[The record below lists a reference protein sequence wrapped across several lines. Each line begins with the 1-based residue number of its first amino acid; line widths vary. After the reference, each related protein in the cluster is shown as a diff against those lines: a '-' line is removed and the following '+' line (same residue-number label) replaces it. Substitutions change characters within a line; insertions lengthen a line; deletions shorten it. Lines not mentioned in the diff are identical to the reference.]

1 MIPVARRLLLRN
13 RGGLIVTVSGIAAT
27 VALVLFLF
35 AVHDGAKD
43 GSTRY
48 VRTAD
53 VDIWISQKNADNIL
67 KSSSF
72 LRASL
77 AEDIADIDGVA
88 VASPLARLITKAN
101 IGGRRSSTIFVLAFD
116 PITKVGAPTTIG
128 EGSSDLKP
136 GEIIL
141 DRAFVEKYDLAIGD
155 RVEIQSK
162 HFRLAG
168 VSEGTNALVAQFGFA
183 RLDDAEELLGLK
195 GIASFIVLRLKKP
208 AARSAVEQRTVVAQ
222 RIRAAF
228 PELAV
233 HQAQDFVR
241 FHEEEADAGVLPV
254 FATAAAF
261 GAVVCAFIV
270 ALMLYNS
277 VLERR
282 EDYATLKAL
291 GASQRYLLRIVV
303 GQALLVTA
311 AGCFFGAL
319 FVAALTPMLREAVP
333 ALALRYSPS
342 LLLVVPCVLF
352 IGAAAA
358 AAPVRMLRRIYPAE
372 VFRA

>member
-48 VRTAD
+48 VRTAA

-72 LRASL
+72 LRAST
-77 AEDIADIDGVA
+77 AEEVTEIDGVA
-88 VASPLARLITKAN
+88 VASPLARLITKAT

-116 PITKVGAPTTIG
+116 PATKVGAPTTVVD
-128 EGSSDLKP
+128 GSTDLKP
-136 GEIIL
+136 GEIVL
-141 DRAFVEKYDLAIGD
+141 DRAFVETYDLAVGSAL
-155 RVEIQSK
+155 EIQGK
-162 HFRLAG
+162 HFRVAG

-195 GIASFIVLRLKKP
+195 GIASFIVVRLKHP
-208 AARSAVEQRTVVAQ
+208 ADRAAVAR
-222 RIRAAF
+222 RIRAQF
-228 PELAV
+228 PDLAV
-233 HQAQDFVR
+233 HQSEDFIR
-241 FHEEEADAGVLPV
+241 FHEEEADTGVLPV
-254 FATAAAF
+254 FFTAAAF

-311 AGCFFGAL
+311 AGCFFGGL
-319 FVAALTPMLREAVP
+319 FVAGLTPLLRVAVP
-333 ALALRYSPS
+333 ALAIRYSPS
-342 LLLVVPCVLF
+342 MLIVVPCVLLV
-352 IGAAAA
+352 GGLAA

>member
-48 VRTAD
+48 VRTTA
-53 VDIWISQKNADNIL
+53 VDLWVSQKNADNIL

-72 LRASL
+72 LPSA
-77 AEDIADIDGVA
+77 IAADVAQIDGVA
-88 VASPLARLITKAN
+88 VASPLMRLITKATVR
-101 IGGRRSSTIFVLAFD
+101 GRRTSTIFVLAFD
-116 PITKVGAPTTIG
+116 PVTKAGAPTTVV
-128 EGSSDLKP
+128 EGSVDLKP
-136 GEIIL
+136 GQIIL
-141 DRAFVEKYDLAIGD
+141 DRAFVKTYDLALGSALD
-155 RVEIQSK
+155 LQGK
-162 HFRLAG
+162 HFRVAG
-168 VSEGTNALVAQFGFA
+168 ISEGTNALLAQFGFA
-183 RLDDAEELLGLK
+183 RLDDAESLLGLK
-195 GIASFIVLRLKKP
+195 GIASFIVVRLKNP
-208 AARSAVEQRTVVAQ
+208 NDRVEVAH
-222 RIRAAF
+222 RIRAKF
-228 PELAV
+228 PDLAV
-233 HQAQDFVR
+233 HQAADFVR
-241 FHEEEADAGVLPV
+241 SHEQEADVGILPV
-254 FATAAAF
+254 FFTAAAF
-261 GAVVCAFIV
+261 SAVVCAFIV

-303 GQALLVTA
+303 AQALLVTA
-311 AGCFFGAL
+311 AGCC
-319 FVAALTPMLREAVP
+319 VAGLLVAVLTPLLLEVVP
-333 ALALRYSPS
+333 TLVLRYPRWLVLILPAT
-342 LLLVVPCVLF
+342 LL
-352 IGAAAA
+352 IGAVAA

>member
-13 RGGLIVTVSGIAAT
+13 RGGSIVTISGIAAT

-35 AVHDGAKD
+35 GVHDGAKD

-48 VRTAD
+48 VRTAG

-77 AEDIADIDGVA
+77 AEDVAKIEGVA
-88 VASPLARLITKAN
+88 VASPLARLITKASFATK
-101 IGGRRSSTIFVLAFD
+101 RSSTIFVLAFD
-116 PITKVGAPTTIG
+116 PATKVGAPNTVV
-128 EGSSDLKP
+128 EGSTDLKP

-141 DRAFVEKYDLAIGD
+141 DRAFVEKYGLAVGD
-155 RVEIQSK
+155 SVEIQGK
-162 HFRLAG
+162 RLRLAG
-168 VSEGTNALVAQFGFA
+168 ISEGTNALVAQFGFA
-183 RLDDAEELLGLK
+183 RFDDGEELLGFQ
-195 GIASFIVLRLKKP
+195 GIASFIVLRLKNP
-208 AARSAVEQRTVVAQ
+208 SDRAVVAQ
-222 RIRAAF
+222 RLRTAF
-228 PELAV
+228 PDYAV
-233 HQAQDFVR
+233 HQAVDFIR

-254 FATAAAF
+254 FATAAVF
-261 GAVVCAFIV
+261 GAIVCAFIV

-303 GQALLVTA
+303 GQALIVTS
-311 AGCFFGAL
+311 AGCLLGAL
-319 FVAALTPMLREAVP
+319 LVAALTPMLREAVP
-333 ALALRYSPS
+333 VLALLYRPWM
-342 LLLVVPCVLF
+342 LLIVPFVLI
-352 IGAAAA
+352 IGAVAA

>member
-13 RGGLIVTVSGIAAT
+13 RGGLVVTVSGIAAT

-53 VDIWISQKNADNIL
+53 VDLWITQKNADNIL

-72 LRASL
+72 LRA
-77 AEDIADIDGVA
+77 DIADDVATMDGVA
-88 VASPLARLITKAN
+88 VASPLTRLITKAN
-101 IGGRRSSTIFVLAFD
+101 VRGRRTSTIFILAFD
-116 PITKVGAPTTIG
+116 PVTKGGAPRTVV
-128 EGSSDLKP
+128 EGSVDLKP
-136 GEIIL
+136 GEVIL
-141 DRAFVEKYDLAIGD
+141 DRAFIGTYDLSIGSALEIQGKPF
-155 RVEIQSK
+155 RVEGI
-162 HFRLAG
+162 
-168 VSEGTNALVAQFGFA
+168 SEGTNALVSQFGFM
-183 RLDDAEELLGLK
+183 RLDDGESLLGLK
-195 GIASFIVLRLKKP
+195 GIASFIVVRLKDRN
-208 AARSAVEQRTVVAQ
+208 ARVNVAQ
-222 RIRAAF
+222 AIRARF
-228 PELAV
+228 PDVAV
-233 HQAQDFVR
+233 HQAADFVR
-241 FHEEEADAGVLPV
+241 YHEREADAGVLPV
-254 FATAAAF
+254 FFTAAVF
-261 GAVVCAFIV
+261 SAVVCAFIV

-311 AGCFFGAL
+311 AGCVVGGL
-319 FVAALTPMLREAVP
+319 LVAALTPLLLEAVP
-333 ALALRYSPS
+333 ALAIQYPRWLVLVLPAT
-342 LLLVVPCVLF
+342 LL
-352 IGAAAA
+352 IGALAA

>member
-13 RGGLIVTVSGIAAT
+13 RGGSIVTISGIAAT

-35 AVHDGAKD
+35 GVHDGAKD

-77 AEDIADIDGVA
+77 ADAVAEIDGVA
-88 VASPLARLITKAN
+88 VASPLARLITKASFA
-101 IGGRRSSTIFVLAFD
+101 RKRSSTIFVMAFD
-116 PITKVGAPTTIG
+116 PKTKVGAPNTVVEGTT
-128 EGSSDLKP
+128 DLKK
-136 GEIIL
+136 GDIIL
-141 DRAFVEKYDLAIGD
+141 DRAFVDKYDLAVGGT
-155 RVEIQSK
+155 VEIQSK
-162 HFRLAG
+162 RFRLAG

-183 RLDDAEELLGLK
+183 RFDDGEELLGLP
-195 GIASFIVLRLKKP
+195 GVASFIVLRLKDP
-208 AARSAVEQRTVVAQ
+208 ADRIAVAQ
-222 RIRAAF
+222 RIRKAF
-228 PELAV
+228 PDYAV
-233 HQAQDFVR
+233 HQADDFIR
-241 FHEEEADAGVLPV
+241 HHEEEADAGVLPV
-254 FATAAAF
+254 FATAAVF
-261 GAVVCAFIV
+261 GAIVCAFIV

-291 GASQRYLLRIVV
+291 GASQRYLLRIVI

-311 AGCFFGAL
+311 AGCLLGAL
-319 FVAALTPMLREAVP
+319 LVAALTPLLREGVP
-333 ALALRYSPS
+333 VLALLYRPWM
-342 LLLVVPCVLF
+342 LLIVPFTLL
-352 IGAAAA
+352 IGGVAA

>member
-53 VDIWISQKNADNIL
+53 VDIWVSQKNADNIL

-72 LRASL
+72 LPAAL
-77 AEDIADIDGVA
+77 ADQISNIEGVA
-88 VASPLARLITKAN
+88 VASPLARLITKAT
-101 IGGRRSSTIFVLAFD
+101 IDGRRSSTIFVLAFD
-116 PITKVGAPTTIG
+116 PKTKAGAPTTLS
-128 EGSSDLKP
+128 EGTIDLKP
-136 GEIIL
+136 RELIL
-141 DRAFVEKYDLAIGD
+141 DRAFVGTFHLSLGSVLD
-155 RVEIQSK
+155 IQGK
-162 HFRLAG
+162 RFRIAG
-168 VSEGTNALVAQFGFA
+168 ISEGTNALVAQFGFA
-183 RLDDAEELLGLK
+183 RFDDAENLLGFQ
-195 GIASFIVLRLKKP
+195 GIASFIVVRLKN
-208 AARSAVEQRTVVAQ
+208 ANERAVVAQ
-222 RIRAAF
+222 RIREKF
-228 PELAV
+228 PDLAV
-233 HQAQDFVR
+233 HQAQDFIR
-241 FHEEEADAGVLPV
+241 FHEDEADAGVLPV
-254 FATAAAF
+254 FLTAAAF
-261 GAVVCAFIV
+261 SAVVCAFIV

-311 AGCFFGAL
+311 AGCCIAGL
-319 FVAALTPMLREAVP
+319 IVAALTPLLLEMVP
-333 ALALRYSPS
+333 ALAIRYPRW
-342 LLLVVPCVLF
+342 LFLILPATLV
-352 IGAAAA
+352 IGAIAA
-358 AAPVRMLRRIYPAE
+358 AAPVRLLRRIYPAE

>member
-53 VDIWISQKNADNIL
+53 VDIWITQKNADNIL

-72 LRASL
+72 LPAAL
-77 AEDIADIDGVA
+77 ADEINKVEGVA
-88 VASPLARLITKAN
+88 IASPLARLITKATVQ
-101 IGGRRSSTIFVLAFD
+101 GRRTSTIFILAFD
-116 PITKVGAPTTIG
+116 PKTKGGAPATLG
-128 EGSSDLKP
+128 EGTVDLKP
-136 GEIIL
+136 GELIVDRSFARKYALALGSTL
-141 DRAFVEKYDLAIGD
+141 D
-155 RVEIQSK
+155 IQAK
-162 HFRLAG
+162 HFRVAG
-168 VSEGTNALVAQFGFA
+168 ISDGTNALVAQFGFA
-183 RLDDAEELLGLK
+183 RFDDAEALLGFR
-195 GIASFIVLRLKKP
+195 GIANFIVVRLSNGSNR
-208 AARSAVEQRTVVAQ
+208 AVVAQ
-222 RIRAAF
+222 RIRAKF
-228 PELAV
+228 PDLAV
-233 HQAQDFVR
+233 HQTQDFVR
-241 FHEEEADAGVLPV
+241 FHEDEVEAGVLPV
-254 FATAAAF
+254 FLTAAAF
-261 GAVVCAFIV
+261 SAVVCAFIV

-291 GASQRYLLRIVV
+291 GASHRYLLRIVV

-311 AGCFFGAL
+311 AGCCAAGL
-319 FVAALTPMLREAVP
+319 IVAALTPLLLEAVP
-333 ALALRYSPS
+333 ALAIRYPRWLFLILPAT
-342 LLLVVPCVLF
+342 LL
-352 IGAAAA
+352 IGAFAA
-358 AAPVRMLRRIYPAE
+358 AAPVRLLRRIYPAE

>member
-13 RGGLIVTVSGIAAT
+13 RGGLIVTVSGVAAT

-77 AEDIADIDGVA
+77 ADDIAEIDGVA
-88 VASPLARLITKAN
+88 VASPLARLITKAS

-116 PITKVGAPTTIG
+116 PETKVGAPATVG

-141 DRAFVEKYDLAIGD
+141 DRAFVEKYDLAVGD
-155 RVEIQSK
+155 DVEIQSK

-208 AARSAVEQRTVVAQ
+208 ADRAAVAQ

-228 PELAV
+228 PDYAV
-233 HQAQDFVR
+233 HQAADFVR

-319 FVAALTPMLREAVP
+319 FVAGLTPLLREAVP
-333 ALALRYSPS
+333 SLAIRYSPS
-342 LLLVVPCVLF
+342 LLLIVPCVLF
-352 IGAAAA
+352 IGAVAA

>member
-53 VDIWISQKNADNIL
+53 VDIWVSQKNADNIL

-72 LRASL
+72 LRASSADEI
-77 AEDIADIDGVA
+77 AEIDGVA
-88 VASPLARLITKAN
+88 VASPLARLITKAT
-101 IGGRRSSTIFVLAFD
+101 IHGRRSSTIFVLAFD
-116 PITKVGAPTTIG
+116 PKTKLGAPKTIVDGTT
-128 EGSSDLKP
+128 DLKP
-136 GEIIL
+136 REIVL
-141 DRAFVEKYDLAIGD
+141 DRAYVETYDLAVGSPI
-155 RVEIQSK
+155 EIQGK
-162 HFRLAG
+162 HFRVAG

-183 RLDDAEELLGLK
+183 RLDDAEDLLGLK
-195 GIASFIVLRLKKP
+195 GIASFIVVRLKHP
-208 AARSAVEQRTVVAQ
+208 ADRAAVAR
-222 RIRAAF
+222 RIRAEF
-228 PELAV
+228 PDLAV
-233 HQAQDFVR
+233 HQAEDFIR
-241 FHEEEADAGVLPV
+241 FHEDEADAGILPV
-254 FATAAAF
+254 FFTAAAF

-311 AGCFFGAL
+311 AGCFFGGL
-319 FVAALTPMLREAVP
+319 FVALLTPLLREAVP
-333 ALALRYSPS
+333 ALAIRYSSP
-342 LLLVVPCVLF
+342 LLLIVPCVLLV
-352 IGAAAA
+352 GAFAA

>member
-13 RGGLIVTVSGIAAT
+13 RGGWIVTVSGIAAT

-72 LRASL
+72 LPAAL
-77 AEDIADIDGVA
+77 ADEVSKVEGVA
-88 VASPLARLITKAN
+88 VASPLARLITKAT
-101 IGGRRSSTIFVLAFD
+101 IGGKRSSTIFILAFD
-116 PITKVGAPTTIG
+116 PKTKAGAPTTLG
-128 EGSSDLKP
+128 EGTVDLKP

-141 DRAFVEKYDLAIGD
+141 DRAFVGTYDLALGKIID
-155 RVEIQSK
+155 IQGRR
-162 HFRLAG
+162 FRIAG
-168 VSEGTNALVAQFGFA
+168 ISEGTNALVAQFGFA
-183 RLDDAEELLGLK
+183 RFDDAESLLGFQ
-195 GIASFIVLRLKKP
+195 GIASFIVVRLNDG
-208 AARSAVEQRTVVAQ
+208 AARAVVAQ
-222 RIRAAF
+222 RLRAKF

-241 FHEEEADAGVLPV
+241 FHEEEVDAGVLPV
-254 FATAAAF
+254 FLTAAAF
-261 GAVVCAFIV
+261 SAVVCAFIV

-311 AGCFFGAL
+311 AGCAL
-319 FVAALTPMLREAVP
+319 AGLIVAALTPLLLEAVP
-333 ALALRYSPS
+333 ALAIRYPRWLFLIVPAT
-342 LLLVVPCVLF
+342 LL
-352 IGAAAA
+352 IGALAS